1 MNNESKVRPKMNIC
15 ARMICFLLL
24 IFCWPTIKG
33 MSQSTHILF
42 ETDLGEITVMLYDL
56 TPRHKK
62 LIIDQIEKGNY
73 AQSFFNRIVDGFVV
87 QGGELD
93 EVISARESSTG
104 HYEGRLEPEF
114 DERAFHKIGALGA
127 GRDDNPGKGSFFNQI
142 YFVVGRPVSE
152 AYLDT
157 LAQKYNKHFP
167 PERRRYYLEH
177 GGQPRLDGDYTVFG
191 EVVEGLDVLL
201 KISKMKANARTQR
214 PEKEVRFRLSI
225 VGE

>member
-1 MNNESKVRPKMNIC
+1 MNNEPIMRPTMNIC

-24 IFCWPTIKG
+24 TFCWPTVKG
-33 MSQSTHILF
+33 MSQSTHILL
-42 ETDLGEITVMLYDL
+42 ETDLGKITVMLYDL

-62 LIIDQIEKGNY
+62 LIIDQIENGNY
-73 AQSFFNRIVDGFVV
+73 AESFFNRIVDGFVV

-93 EVISARESSTG
+93 DVISARERSTG

-142 YFVVGRPVSE
+142 YFVVGGPVSE

-157 LAQKYNKHFP
+157 LAQKYNKRFH
-167 PERRRYYLEH
+167 PERRDHYLEH

-201 KISKMKANARTQR
+201 KISKMKTNTKTQQ
-214 PEKEVRFRLSI
+214 PKKEIKFSI
-225 VGE
+225 SII

>member
-1 MNNESKVRPKMNIC
+1 MNNRPIVRPTRNTYI
-15 ARMICFLLL
+15 RTICFLLL
-24 IFCWPTIKG
+24 TFCWPTIKG
-33 MSQSTHILF
+33 MSQRTHILF
-42 ETDLGEITVMLYDL
+42 ETDLGKITVMLYDF

-62 LIIDQIEKGNY
+62 LIIDQIEQGNY

-93 EVISARESSTG
+93 DVILEKEKRTG
-104 HYEGRLEPEF
+104 RYEGRIEPEF

-127 GRDDNPGKGSFFNQI
+127 GRDDNPGKGSYYNQI

-157 LAQKYNKHFP
+157 LAQKYKKRFG
-167 PERRRYYLEH
+167 PERKAYYLKN

-201 KISKMKANARTQR
+201 RISKMKTNTETQQ
-214 PEKEVRFRLSI
+214 PKKKIKFSI
-225 VGE
+225 SII